1 MSRRDDL
8 EHSIRESYDLIREY
22 EAIIRTSDRPEEKL
36 RARRVIREQ
45 RALIAEA
52 QTELDALPGAAVA
65 PAAVEPGTGGHV
77 FISYSHDD
85 GGYAHRLE
93 AALKERGFA
102 VWIDD
107 RIDYGTQWPRVIE
120 ESLDA
125 CAALILLMSPRAK
138 GSNWVQNEL
147 ARAQDKGKPILPLL
161 LEGDNWLAVQATQ
174 YVDVRGGDLP
184 LERFYQRLRKVV
196 R

>member
-1 MSRRDDL
+1 M
-8 EHSIRESYDLIREY
+8 
-22 EAIIRTSDRPEEKL
+22 
-36 RARRVIREQ
+36 REQ

-52 QTELDALPGAAVA
+52 QAELDALPGAAVS
-65 PAAVEPGTGGHV
+65 PAAAATAGPGAGGHV

-85 GGYAHRLE
+85 GDYAHQLE
-93 AALKERGFA
+93 AALQERGFA

-107 RIDYGTQWPRVIE
+107 RIDYGTRWPLVIE

-147 ARAQDKGKPILPLL
+147 ARAQAKGKPIFPLL
-161 LEGDNWLAVQATQ
+161 LEGDCWLAVQATQ
-174 YVDVRGGDLP
+174 YVDVRGGNLP
-184 LERFYQRLRKVV
+184 PERFYERLEKIIR
-196 R
+196 